1 MARGRMPAGLDSDR
15 ISDNPPSKGG
25 GVTLAALV
33 TVVLAAVTAISV
45 IAYRHPKG
53 YAKIYRVI
61 CEALLWA
68 FFAIAGFGV
77 GVAGAHKMLIP
88 YIQPGKRAVAAN
100 EIASVTPY
108 QSGRF

>member
-1 MARGRMPAGLDSDR
+1 M
-15 ISDNPPSKGG
+15 
-25 GVTLAALV
+25 LAALV

-77 GVAGAHKMLIP
+77 AVSWRTQNAHSLHSN
-88 YIQPGKRAVAAN
+88 QGK
-100 EIASVTPY
+100 
-108 QSGRF
+108 GRWRQMK